1 MDSTVRG
8 NQPAGPN
15 RWKRA
20 EQWAR
25 ENPHTAQGKKYL
37 ARVDA
42 ARQVVDSAP
51 SQVRPRPWEHFTRDW
66 QGNETYKGQTCC
78 LQHAMLK
85 LQLDLGIAGLEPL
98 YEALKPAEPDE
109 WGEMPKPPRSFVR
122 ESTGKRRGKCQVC
135 GGSC

>member
-37 ARVDA
+37 ARRTAAAEVLSQAAQADA
-42 ARQVVDSAP
+42 DRA
-51 SQVRPRPWEHFTRDW
+51 WEHFTRDW
-66 QGNETYKGQTCC
+66 SGGETYKGQTCC
-78 LQHAMLK
+78 LEHAMLK
-85 LQLDLGIAGLEPL
+85 LQLDLGIAGLEDL
-98 YEALKPAEPDE
+98 YEAVQDEDSRALAKPA
-109 WGEMPKPPRSFVR
+109 
-122 ESTGKRRGKCQVC
+122 TGKRKGKCQVC
-135 GGSC
+135 GGACTT